1 MSGDINDYKIK
12 ESMKRSIC
20 CIIQNIF
27 SDLFAKPGNL
37 IFINSQAAYSYKTA
51 SFSMSF
57 STTIPNSMRMRCCML
72 Y

>member
-12 ESMKRSIC
+12 ESMKKSIY
-20 CIIQNIF
+20 CIMQNIF
-27 SDLFAKPGNL
+27 SDLFAQPGNL
-37 IFINSQAAYSYKTA
+37 IFINSQATYSYKIA

-57 STTIPNSMRMRCCML
+57 STTIPNSMRMRCCMI